1 MAVTQLIAQK
11 RDIVGKRVHS
21 LRVKGFLPGVVYGG
35 KDGAHSIA
43 VPLKDF
49 LKVLKSA
56 GESTLVDLAI
66 EGGGTRSVLI
76 HDVGYD
82 PIKNIPIH
90 VDFYEARADKPI
102 RVNVAV
108 VFTGEADAVKILG
121 GVLLKVV
128 HELEVEALPKN
139 LPHEITIDLSK
150 LKTLDDAILISS
162 INLPNDAVIV
172 GEKDAVIAKIMPP
185 RTEEELA
192 DLDTKKEVSL
202 DDIEVVPKGKKEEEE
217 GADSPIEE

>member
-1 MAVTQLIAQK
+1 MTQLIAQK
-11 RDIVGKRVHS
+11 RDIIGKHVRS
-21 LRVKGFLPGVVYGG
+21 LRAKGFLPAVVYGG

-43 VPLKDF
+43 VSLKDF

-66 EGGGTRSVLI
+66 EGSGTRSVLI

-82 PIKNIPIH
+82 PIKHIPIH

-108 VFTGEADAVKILG
+108 VFTGEADAVKVLG

-128 HELEVEALPKN
+128 HELAVEALPKN
-139 LPHEITIDLSK
+139 LPHEIIVDLSK

-162 INLPNDAVIV
+162 INLPNGAVIV

-185 RTEEELA
+185 RSEEELA
-192 DLDTKKEVSL
+192 DLDTKIEVSL
-202 DDIEVVPKGKKEEEE
+202 DDIEVVPKGKKEEEV
-217 GADSPIEE
+217 GADSPTEE